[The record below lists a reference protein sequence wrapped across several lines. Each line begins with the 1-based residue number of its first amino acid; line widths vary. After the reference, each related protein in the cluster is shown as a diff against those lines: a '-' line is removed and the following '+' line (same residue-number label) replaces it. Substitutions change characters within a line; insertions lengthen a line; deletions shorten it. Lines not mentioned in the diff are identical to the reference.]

1 MQSEE
6 LKNKL
11 CQAIE
16 DAKGVEIKT
25 MDVRSQSDITDFMI
39 VASGTSSRHVASVA
53 DRVTEDMRELGQK
66 VYGVEGKNDGDWV
79 LMDFGDV
86 VVHIMRQ
93 ETRDFYNLE
102 KLWGEIQEPDAL
114 KR

>member
-1 MQSEE
+1 MQSQE
-6 LKNKL
+6 LKNRV

-16 DAKGVEIKT
+16 DAKGIDIKT
-25 MDVRSQSDITDFMI
+25 MDVRTQSDITDFMI

-53 DRVTEDMRELGQK
+53 DRVTEIMGELGQK
-66 VYGVEGKNDGDWV
+66 ALGVEGKSDGDWV
-79 LMDFGDV
+79 LLDFGDV
-86 VVHIMRQ
+86 VVHIMRP

-102 KLWGEIQEPDAL
+102 KLWGEIQEPGAL